1 MTRQILLA
9 LFVAGSFLAGLAI
22 AQTPEAATKVLM
34 KTSKGDITIEL
45 YPSKAPVTVKNF
57 LSYVKDK
64 FFEGTTFHRVMANFM
79 IQGGGI
85 TAEMHEKPAKPPIKN
100 EAGNGLKNS
109 RGTLAMART
118 GVVDSATCQF
128 FINLKDNGFLDHK
141 DNSPEDFGYCVFG
154 KVVAGMDVVDAIAKV
169 KTMSKNGNDDV
180 PVEPVTILSVEVLG
194 AK

>member
-9 LFVAGSFLAGLAI
+9 LFVGGSFLAGLAI
-22 AQTPEAATKVLM
+22 AQTPAAATKVLM
-34 KTSKGDITIEL
+34 KTSKGDVTIEL
-45 YPSKAPVTVKNF
+45 NASKAPITVKNF
-57 LSYVKDK
+57 LSYVKDR

-100 EAGNGLKNS
+100 EAGNGLKNA
-109 RGTLAMART
+109 RGTIAMART
-118 GVVDSATCQF
+118 TDVDSATCQF

-141 DNSPEDFGYCVFG
+141 DNSAESFGYCVFG

-169 KTMSKNGNDDV
+169 KTTTKRGNENV

-194 AK
+194 GK

>member
-1 MTRQILLA
+1 MTRQLLLA
-9 LFVAGSFLAGLAI
+9 LFVAGSFLAGLAM
-22 AQTPEAATKVLM
+22 AQTPAAATKVLM

-45 YPSKAPVTVKNF
+45 NASKAPVTVRNF

-100 EAGNGLKNS
+100 EAGNGLKNA
-109 RGTLAMART
+109 RGTIAMART

-128 FINLKDNGFLDHK
+128 FINLKDNISLDHK
-141 DNSPEDFGYCVFG
+141 DNSSESFGYCVFG
-154 KVVAGMDVVDAIAKV
+154 KVVSGMDVVDAIAKV
-169 KTMSKNGNDDV
+169 KTTSKKGNDNV

-194 AK
+194 GK